1 MAGVR
6 YSTREAPS
14 IFHIVCLLSL
24 VLLVSQFFLEKERE
38 SAQTEALLSV
48 SLFSVSRS
56 EEIPSPS

>member
-1 MAGVR
+1 MAGIR